1 MSFAHLGMAYGI
13 YIILEEKI
21 TILQLNENT
30 KIDLSFLSLEQKFI
44 TLVMTKWE
52 FNFLIRFLSV
62 LKKKPVCLL
71 YKWYF

>member
-1 MSFAHLGMAYGI
+1 MSFAHLGTAYGI